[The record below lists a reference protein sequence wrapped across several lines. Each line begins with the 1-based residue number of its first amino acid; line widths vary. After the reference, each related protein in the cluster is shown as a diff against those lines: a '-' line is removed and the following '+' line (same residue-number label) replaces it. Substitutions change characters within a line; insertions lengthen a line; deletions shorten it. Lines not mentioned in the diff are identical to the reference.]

1 MEFGASRPDLAVGSE
16 AAVRVSSDSW
26 LALTVEPLDI
36 GAIHDW
42 AVVPSCGAVVVFSGA
57 VRDHA
62 EHRTGVT
69 LIDYEAYES
78 QVVPKLADIEVEL
91 RSRFDQVGRVAL
103 LHRVGPLA
111 LSEISVVVAVS
122 AAHRPQAFEA
132 ARYGIDAIKASVPI
146 WKRETHDG
154 GSDWGLAATD
164 IGAAALVAPSE
175 TVTSSQ
181 AAQ

>member
-1 MEFGASRPDLAVGSE
+1 MEFGASRPESAE
-16 AAVRVSSDSW
+16 TW
-26 LALTVEPLDI
+26 LALTVDPLNV
-36 GAIHDW
+36 GVIHDW
-42 AVVPSCGAVVVFSGA
+42 AVVPHCGAVVVFSGA

-69 LIDYEAYES
+69 MVDYEAYES
-78 QVVPKLADIEVEL
+78 QVVPKLATIEAEL

-132 ARYGIDAIKASVPI
+132 ARFGIDAIKASVPI

-164 IGAAALVAPSE
+164 IGAAALVA
-175 TVTSSQ
+175 SSDSG
-181 AAQ
+181 AE